1 MCCFQSLDGWTWHP
15 CLFYVGCVTNWTI
28 CWTVITR
35 GCSLQRTSTFYALLT
50 ITCKLFNE
58 GKVLVF
64 LWQLFLW
71 SMEFTETPNKKQKT
85 PGYTENAEINTENT
99 KVSIKN
105 RMLEHVYIS
114 KLLFILIMLI
124 ENWMIY
130 IWQIF
135 IGLSYTCSDCV
146 SGQLWWSSGM
156 PI

>member
-71 SMEFTETPNKKQKT
+71 SMEFTETKNTGLYRKRRNKYWKHQSIDKKQDVRT
-85 PGYTENAEINTENT
+85 CIYFQTFIH
-99 KVSIKN
+99 ID
-105 RMLEHVYIS
+105 HVDR
-114 KLLFILIMLI
+114 KLNDLYMANFYRLI
-124 ENWMIY
+124 IY
-130 IWQIF
+130 VFRLCFWAAMM
-135 IGLSYTCSDCV
+135 V
-146 SGQLWWSSGM
+146 
-156 PI
+156 